1 MKKFF
6 PIIVIICA
14 LFIGFGCKKT
24 MKDCLKEC
32 DKAYDACKE
41 KEKELTATC
50 GDLHNKCYSKC
61 NIQDLLEKN
70 K

>member
-1 MKKFF
+1 MKKIFA
-6 PIIVIICA
+6 VIAVICA
-14 LFIGFGCKKT
+14 LFAWSGCKKT

-41 KEKELTATC
+41 KETGMAGDC
-50 GDLHNKCYSKC
+50 GVQHNRCYSQC
-61 NIQDLLEKN
+61 NIQDLMK